1 MPNDENTAVNALI
14 ARVHGGGQTSSST
27 GQAGHPMA
35 TSLPA
40 KMPVAAPFEAPTSYP
55 VVPRQVSSVP
65 PPLDPNMPGGPG
77 AGPGFRGPS
86 ATHPGYPPGYGPPGP
101 PGMASGMNPGGMNPG
116 MSGEMGAPWANATIP
131 LNAPHPRGRNRNQE
145 HLVGTIRVSRR
156 SERQVMFGK
165 LVLPMALLVV
175 VGMLAGGYVAIRG
188 ERGVS
193 RATRVAPAAAS
204 PEPAAPPAPAAVAP
218 ATPEPAAP
226 AAAVQPAGAA
236 PAAADPSAATVTLPP
251 APASLPAVPPAPVA
265 PVPVPPAAGQPSAPA
280 LVDVRINSQ
289 PSGATV
295 MLVDRGKTQLVGN
308 TPISAALDPS
318 REYDLVFSYPGKPTH
333 LEHINVGTTPRVS
346 VTLGEK

>member
-14 ARVHGGGQTSSST
+14 ARVHGGGQASSST
-27 GQAGHPMA
+27 GQASHPMS

-55 VVPRQVSSVP
+55 VVPRQVAPVP

-116 MSGEMGAPWANATIP
+116 MSGERGAPPWANATIP
-131 LNAPHPRGRNRNQE
+131 LNAPRPVGRNRNQE

-156 SERQVMFGK
+156 SERQVLFGK

-175 VGMLAGGYVAIRG
+175 IGMLAGGYVAIRG
-188 ERGVS
+188 ERGTS
-193 RATRVAPAAAS
+193 RATRATAPA
-204 PEPAAPPAPAAVAP
+204 PVVPPAAVAP
-218 ATPEPAAP
+218 AAAPSEPAAP
-226 AAAVQPAGAA
+226 G
-236 PAAADPSAATVTLPP
+236 ADPSAATVTLPP
-251 APASLPAVPPAPVA
+251 APASLPAVPPSPVA
-265 PVPVPPAAGQPSAPA
+265 PVPVPQAAVQPSAPA

-318 REYDLVFSYPGKPTH
+318 REYDLVFSYPGKPTRV
-333 LEHINVGTTPRVS
+333 EHINVGTTTRVS